1 VGVANSYFKKEI
13 SMPNWLTPR
22 LTTLAFCWKLV
33 RRDGAA
39 LGFTSHDQDLAI
51 GGLIYRASPGMIPS
65 AIERSAGFD
74 ADAVELAGALTS
86 DALTDDDLASGRW
99 DGARLEVYA
108 VNWEAPDI
116 DPVPLV
122 VGSLGAIDMKGRAFS
137 AELKGAT
144 HQLDRVVIE
153 ETSPECRASLGDQ
166 KCRVDMAGRIQI
178 VAVDAVADDQVTLST
193 AVIGNV
199 YASGRLRW
207 LDGRNAGLSSTI
219 IDHEGAVLRLSDPPY
234 FPVVEGTRVELS
246 QGCDRR
252 FSTCINRFNNAINFR
267 GEPHLPGNDVLTR
280 YANN

>member
-1 VGVANSYFKKEI
+1 
-13 SMPNWLTPR
+13 MPPWLTPR
-22 LTTLAFCWKLV
+22 LTTLAFCWKLL

-39 LGFTSHDQDLAI
+39 LGFTSHDKDLNI

-65 AIERSAGFD
+65 AIERSAGFN

-99 DGARLEVYA
+99 DGARLDVFA
-108 VNWEAPDI
+108 VNWEAPDV
-116 DPVPLV
+116 DPLPLV
-122 VGSLGAIDMKGRAFS
+122 AGNLGAIEMKGRAFS

-144 HQLDRVVIE
+144 QQLDQVVIE

-166 KCRVDMAGRIQI
+166 KCRVDMAGRVQI
-178 VAVDAVADDQVTLST
+178 AAVDSVVDDQVTLST
-193 AVIGNV
+193 PMTEPVTDGV

-219 IDHEGAVLRLSDPPY
+219 LDQQGAVLRLSDPPY
-234 FPVVEGTRVELS
+234 FPVVEGTRVELT

-252 FSTCINRFNNAINFR
+252 FATCINRFNNAINFR

-280 YANN
+280 YGSN

>member
-1 VGVANSYFKKEI
+1 
-13 SMPNWLTPR
+13 MLPWLTPR
-22 LTTLAFCWKLV
+22 LTTLAFCWKLL

-39 LGFTSHDQDLAI
+39 LGFTSHDKDLII

-65 AIERSAGFD
+65 AIERSAGFN

-86 DALTDDDLASGRW
+86 DALTDDDLTSGRW
-99 DGARLEVYA
+99 DDAQLDVFA
-108 VNWEAPDI
+108 VNWEAPDV
-116 DPVPLV
+116 DPMPLV
-122 VGSLGAIDMKGRAFS
+122 AGNLGAIDMKGRAFS

-144 HQLDRVVIE
+144 QQLDQVVIE

-166 KCRVDMAGRIQI
+166 KCRVDMAGRVQI
-178 VAVDAVADDQVTLST
+178 AAVDSVVDDQVTLST
-193 AVIGNV
+193 PMTEPVTDGV

-219 IDHEGAVLRLSDPPY
+219 LDQQGAVLRLSDPPY
-234 FPVVEGTRVELS
+234 FPVVEGTRVELT

-252 FSTCINRFNNAINFR
+252 FATCINRFNNAINFR

-280 YANN
+280 YGSN